1 MTAAIPVLD
10 EKIKEYFLFRGFTE
24 TLKSFEA
31 EIKADKNKSFK
42 IGKII
47 EQLLYHIK
55 SYDIVGLKEFYAGL
69 DRQFFCRLE
78 RNQLP
83 NVRRVENG
91 LLRYYLV
98 NAVQNNKHE
107 KVIEFFQKYSAEL
120 LNQSDWKE
128 WFEIVLIFVTI
139 LIALPFVKNPEQSPT
154 FSIYFH
160 KSWLESF
167 VLSLHNF
174 LSVICHTM
182 HILYINIKESIQS
195 LPVPSI
201 LNFENEM
208 IKFHELEEEYQ
219 ALQKSYSEMQT
230 ALNKQSQEPNSN
242 RIIENKSSQPSH
254 ESRKVVEL
262 PIITKKSDKLN
273 KKEKRFQLNG
283 SLTKSKNDE
292 LGNRD
297 SADGDRRNPVKDVN
311 DSKKT
316 TSAERQSN
324 ALKQLQGL
332 TKRRMTPTPK
342 ESKSVTESN
351 LTTIAEN
358 EESISAQ
365 NITTKKPGNE
375 DATKSVQVVPE
386 STDAQSQISHSV
398 SQVLSSS
405 TISPG
410 INFHVPTHSSSQ
422 ETASSVPPAPPPP
435 PVSKVN
441 RNKQISNNGNRI
453 RDSKN
458 PVIDEDDEEHESSGE
473 LKDSNNA
480 GAGNHPFTYLTSYKY
495 LEHHSAIIQCR
506 FSFDAKYVG
515 SLETDG
521 VAKIWNHQPNIS
533 TVDTLVSKPPG
544 FVSLEWISNCDKL
557 LLGTGDGTIR
567 IYDSSVRKTVKDI
580 EVDKEYPRV
589 QVLASSPTGTSFVSA
604 NQARISFNSVMNNK
618 GQKNHISFS
627 GIDTKSGVLLTWDM
641 TTMMKQESLPLE
653 KSVFINCISYNVSGN
668 LLITGG
674 SDGKCRLYDIT
685 NNLRTAT
692 WQAHNGTVYAVQ
704 FSGDDNSIY
713 SMGADRKFIQWSI
726 RTIGTK
732 IADFN
737 VTQGAFGGF
746 CTPNS
751 QGSMDK
757 KYYTPRGNL
766 FSFDSKGEYVITFAS
781 TCGHIYRVKDS
792 EEGNLFKVLTLG
804 THQLPVMCVDWFTA
818 NTSGTGVTG
827 SLDGTIHVTNFLK
840 S

>member
-128 WFEIVLIFVTI
+128 WF
-139 LIALPFVKNPEQSPT
+139 ALPFVKNPEQSPT

-242 RIIENKSSQPSH
+242 RIIENK
-254 ESRKVVEL
+254 KAVEL

-324 ALKQLQGL
+324 ALKQ
-332 TKRRMTPTPK
+332 
-342 ESKSVTESN
+342 
-351 LTTIAEN
+351 
-358 EESISAQ
+358 SISAQ

-458 PVIDEDDEEHESSGE
+458 P
-473 LKDSNNA
+473 
-480 GAGNHPFTYLTSYKY
+480 YKY

-713 SMGADRKFIQWSI
+713 SMGADRKFIQWSM